1 MLFQIPT
8 ITFTNPAME
17 STGNF
22 GTYLLVS
29 LGFFALLYV
38 ALLILR
44 VVLHKKSALESS
56 FKKQVLLVLVP
67 KDAGTVG
74 KTSEE
79 TLTKTHEIIGIAE
92 TLFSALGGLKSEG
105 GFKTWLYGARQTFSF
120 EMVAEN
126 GMISFYVACPPE
138 KRDFI
143 EEQIH
148 AQYPFAQIG
157 DVEDYNIFKAQGA
170 AAGAYL
176 VFKRPSAFPI
186 KTYKNAE
193 GDPLNVLTNTLSK
206 IPATDGAAI
215 QIVARSARPSWRSLS
230 RKITSGMQQ
239 GKKLKDIL
247 GGGIGS
253 RILKVL
259 FSFFEAAS
267 KKEEGMNSEKPKE
280 LTPLEHEMVKH
291 IEEKASKAGIDV
303 NIRLVATSQTYDTAK
318 AHLGNLI
325 NAFGQYSIYD
335 YGNAFTKITGDE
347 NRLMSAFIHRDLN
360 EKRKLVLNTEE
371 LTSLFHFPLGTTDA
385 PNIKWLNARSAEPP
399 QDLPQDGVIIGRNL
413 YRGKETIIRLSRE
426 ARKRHMYVIG
436 QTGTGKSTF
445 LQELAK
451 QDIKNGDGICVID
464 PHGDLIEDIMKV
476 VPKERIDDVVYFD
489 PSDMARPMGLNLLEF
504 DPKYPEQK
512 TFVIN
517 ELISI
522 FDKLFD
528 LKSTGGPMFEQY
540 LRNAALLIMEHP
552 ESGST
557 LMEIPKVL
565 ADAEFRKFKLTHC
578 QNPVVKDFWTKEAE
592 KAGGEAALANIVPYV
607 TSKLTP
613 FIANDTMRPIISQQE
628 SSFNIREIMDKKKI
642 LFLNLSKGKL
652 GDLNAYLLGMVLVG
666 KIWAAALS
674 RADAP
679 AESRH
684 DFYLYIDEFQN
695 FTTDTIAAILS
706 EARKYGLFLN
716 VGHQYIAQ
724 LSKANDTKIRDAV
737 FGNVGTQIAFRISSD
752 DAEFMEKQ
760 YSPVFNAHD
769 LVNLSNFNAYVKME
783 TKGTVARPFNIEI
796 YRHWDPWHEE
806 AKSWFAAPQDAKIP
820 EAIKQISRLQYGR
833 DRAEVEEDIANRAKV
848 MVKEEEEDIEEDEEG
863 EEDK

>member
-1 MLFQIPT
+1 
-8 ITFTNPAME
+8 
-17 STGNF
+17 
-22 GTYLLVS
+22 
-29 LGFFALLYV
+29 
-38 ALLILR
+38 
-44 VVLHKKSALESS
+44 
-56 FKKQVLLVLVP
+56 
-67 KDAGTVG
+67 
-74 KTSEE
+74 
-79 TLTKTHEIIGIAE
+79 
-92 TLFSALGGLKSEG
+92 
-105 GFKTWLYGARQTFSF
+105 
-120 EMVAEN
+120 
-126 GMISFYVACPPE
+126 
-138 KRDFI
+138 
-143 EEQIH
+143 
-148 AQYPFAQIG
+148 
-157 DVEDYNIFKAQGA
+157 
-170 AAGAYL
+170 
-176 VFKRPSAFPI
+176 
-186 KTYKNAE
+186 
-193 GDPLNVLTNTLSK
+193 
-206 IPATDGAAI
+206 
-215 QIVARSARPSWRSLS
+215 
-230 RKITSGMQQ
+230 
-239 GKKLKDIL
+239 
-247 GGGIGS
+247 
-253 RILKVL
+253 
-259 FSFFEAAS
+259 
-267 KKEEGMNSEKPKE
+267 
-280 LTPLEHEMVKH
+280 
-291 IEEKASKAGIDV
+291 
-303 NIRLVATSQTYDTAK
+303 
-318 AHLGNLI
+318 
-325 NAFGQYSIYD
+325 
-335 YGNAFTKITGDE
+335 
-347 NRLMSAFIHRDLN
+347 
-360 EKRKLVLNTEE
+360 
-371 LTSLFHFPLGTTDA
+371 
-385 PNIKWLNARSAEPP
+385 
-399 QDLPQDGVIIGRNL
+399 
-413 YRGKETIIRLSRE
+413 
-426 ARKRHMYVIG
+426 
-436 QTGTGKSTF
+436 
-445 LQELAK
+445 
-451 QDIKNGDGICVID
+451 
-464 PHGDLIEDIMKV
+464 
-476 VPKERIDDVVYFD
+476 
-489 PSDMARPMGLNLLEF
+489 LEF

-578 QNPVVKDFWTKEAE
+578 QNPVVRDFWTKEAE

-628 SSFNIREIMDKKKI
+628 SSFNIREIMDNKKI

-706 EARKYGLFLN
+706 EARKYGLYLN

-783 TKGTVARPFNIEI
+783 SKGTVARPFNIEI

-806 AKSWFAAPQDAKIP
+806 AKKLFAAPQDVRIP

-848 MVKEEEEDIEEDEEG
+848 TVKNEEEDIEEDEDD
-863 EEDK
+863 EEEK